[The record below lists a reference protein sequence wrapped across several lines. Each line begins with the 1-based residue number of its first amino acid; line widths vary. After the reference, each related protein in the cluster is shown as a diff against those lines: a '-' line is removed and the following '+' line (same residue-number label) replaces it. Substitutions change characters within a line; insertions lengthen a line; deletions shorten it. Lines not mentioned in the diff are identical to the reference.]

1 MYIPTHYRKKFDN
14 DGIPSLSCRD
24 VNFVFFQKSI
34 FVLNKMD
41 FFSII
46 KFVRRSLVNATI
58 SGVVLTYCAALTQ
71 RTYCP
76 SEAAAT
82 RTDGT
87 DVQIAD
93 GRTRIFRI
101 RGRIAD
107 LRR

>member
-1 MYIPTHYRKKFDN
+1 MLISF
-14 DGIPSLSCRD
+14 
-24 VNFVFFQKSI
+24 FFQKSI
-34 FVLNKMD
+34 IVLKKID

-46 KFVRRSLVNATI
+46 EFVRRSLSNATI
-58 SGVVLTYCAALTQ
+58 SGVVLTYFAALTQ
-71 RTYCP
+71 RTYRP

-93 GRTRIFRI
+93 GRTRIFQI
-101 RGRIAD
+101 RGQIAD

>member
-1 MYIPTHYRKKFDN
+1 M
-14 DGIPSLSCRD
+14 
-24 VNFVFFQKSI
+24 
-34 FVLNKMD
+34 
-41 FFSII
+41 FFSITE
-46 KFVRRSLVNATI
+46 FVRRSLFNATI

-82 RTDGT
+82 RMDGT
-87 DVQIAD
+87 DVQSVD
-93 GRTRIFRI
+93 GRTRIFQI

>member
-93 GRTRIFRI
+93 GRTGIFQI

-107 LRR
+107 FRR